1 MGTRTLS
8 GPAPLPT
15 GTAGCIFFIP
25 PFVFLIRMSDTDCLI
40 INPMEEQD
48 DALVRAVTGR
58 DPRLLN
64 ELIERYQYR
73 LYRYLLCLVR
83 NRETAGDLFQET
95 WLRVLERGRQY
106 KPRFRFEAWLFTI
119 ARNLVFDLMRR
130 RKTVNPEHLEDS
142 GLSAHGIAA
151 RESPSPLDSLTSLE
165 EDQRVNNALDRL
177 PALVREALLLRY
189 QEDLA
194 LEEIARIVSA
204 PLPTVKSRIYRG
216 LDALRS
222 QLGKE

>member
-1 MGTRTLS
+1 
-8 GPAPLPT
+8 
-15 GTAGCIFFIP
+15 
-25 PFVFLIRMSDTDCLI
+25 MSDTDCLI

-48 DALVRAVTGR
+48 GALVRAVTGR

-95 WLRVLERGRQY
+95 WLRVLERGHQY

-130 RKTVNPEHLEDS
+130 RKTVNPEPLEDS
-142 GLSAHGIAA
+142 GDELSARGIAA
-151 RESPSPLDSLTSLE
+151 RESPSPLDSLASLE
-165 EDQRVNNALDRL
+165 EGQRVHNALDRL

-204 PLPTVKSRIYRG
+204 PVPTVKSRIYRG
-216 LDALRS
+216 LDTLRS
-222 QLGKE
+222 QLEKE